1 MLSVPPVIVA
11 TFDAPSLLDLLS
23 YTISIL
29 FVSGSKAV
37 AFPLVFAE
45 VTAAFV
51 PKAILLSVPPV
62 TVPTTA
68 SKGSPEVV
76 LFL

>member
-37 AFPLVFAE
+37 AFPLVSVSE
-45 VTAAFV
+45 TIAFV

-62 TVPTTA
+62 TVPTIA
-68 SKGSPEVV
+68 SKGSLAVV